1 MKVLIL
7 SCNTGG
13 GHNAAA
19 RAVAEAV
26 RAHGDFA
33 EILDYLCLAGNGVS
47 RLVGD
52 GYVEVVKK
60 APKAFGIAY
69 HLGMAV
75 SRCMRKSPVYYAN
88 ARMAGYLSEYLKEHQ
103 VDAIVMPHLYPAET
117 LTYMK
122 RKGMHLPLTVAVMTD
137 YTCIPFWEETD
148 CDYYVVP
155 HKKLCTQIVK
165 RGIPK
170 EKLKV
175 FGIPVSPK
183 CKEERTKE
191 QARFE
196 LQMEQEKKY
205 ILIAAGSM
213 GTKALFRMAE
223 LLVYMQNDEERLIL
237 ICGNNQSLYKK
248 LCRKYENR
256 KTVRIV
262 GYTDQMPLY
271 LKACDVIF
279 TKPGG
284 LTSTEAAVCGIP
296 IVHIKPIPGCETE
309 NRKFFRKL
317 GMSISGKTVLGQA
330 VNGIRLL
337 NDQTKA
343 QNMILAQKREIN
355 PDASEELYYFL
366 KKIRKNCTNKKRKEF
381 DFWLIVLLYNDYN
394 IGVTRKELNKTSL
407 LKAAKKSDFWRKR

>member
-262 GYTDQMPLY
+262 GYTDKMPLY
-271 LKACDVIF
+271 LKACNVIF

-366 KKIRKNCTNKKRKEF
+366 KKNTKKLHK
-381 DFWLIVLLYNDYN
+381 
-394 IGVTRKELNKTSL
+394 
-407 LKAAKKSDFWRKR
+407 

>member
-33 EILDYLCLAGNGVS
+33 EILDYLCLARNGVS

-366 KKIRKNCTNKKRKEF
+366 KKNTKKLHK
-381 DFWLIVLLYNDYN
+381 
-394 IGVTRKELNKTSL
+394 
-407 LKAAKKSDFWRKR
+407 

>member
-317 GMSISGKTVLGQA
+317 GMNISGKTVLGQA

-366 KKIRKNCTNKKRKEF
+366 KKNTKKLHK
-381 DFWLIVLLYNDYN
+381 
-394 IGVTRKELNKTSL
+394 
-407 LKAAKKSDFWRKR
+407 

>member
-355 PDASEELYYFL
+355 PDASEKLYYFL
-366 KKIRKNCTNKKRKEF
+366 KKNTKKLHK
-381 DFWLIVLLYNDYN
+381 
-394 IGVTRKELNKTSL
+394 
-407 LKAAKKSDFWRKR
+407 

>member
-88 ARMAGYLSEYLKEHQ
+88 ARMAGDLSEYLKEHQ

-366 KKIRKNCTNKKRKEF
+366 KKNTKKLHK
-381 DFWLIVLLYNDYN
+381 
-394 IGVTRKELNKTSL
+394 
-407 LKAAKKSDFWRKR
+407 

>member
-248 LCRKYENR
+248 LSRKYENR

-366 KKIRKNCTNKKRKEF
+366 KKNTKKLHK
-381 DFWLIVLLYNDYN
+381 
-394 IGVTRKELNKTSL
+394 
-407 LKAAKKSDFWRKR
+407 

>member
-122 RKGMHLPLTVAVMTD
+122 RKGMHLPLIVAVMTD

-366 KKIRKNCTNKKRKEF
+366 KKNTKKLHK
-381 DFWLIVLLYNDYN
+381 
-394 IGVTRKELNKTSL
+394 
-407 LKAAKKSDFWRKR
+407 

>member
-366 KKIRKNCTNKKRKEF
+366 KKNTKK
-381 DFWLIVLLYNDYN
+381 LH
-394 IGVTRKELNKTSL
+394 T
-407 LKAAKKSDFWRKR
+407 

>member
-122 RKGMHLPLTVAVMTD
+122 HKGMHLPLTVAVMTD

-366 KKIRKNCTNKKRKEF
+366 KKNTKKLHK
-381 DFWLIVLLYNDYN
+381 
-394 IGVTRKELNKTSL
+394 
-407 LKAAKKSDFWRKR
+407 

>member
-262 GYTDQMPLY
+262 GYTDKMPLY

-355 PDASEELYYFL
+355 PDASEELYDFF
-366 KKIRKNCTNKKRKEF
+366 KKNTKKWHK
-381 DFWLIVLLYNDYN
+381 
-394 IGVTRKELNKTSL
+394 
-407 LKAAKKSDFWRKR
+407 

>member
-355 PDASEELYYFL
+355 PDASP
-366 KKIRKNCTNKKRKEF
+366 IRCPTNTLSPTATVGFAGAPRC
-381 DFWLIVLLYNDYN
+381 
-394 IGVTRKELNKTSL
+394 
-407 LKAAKKSDFWRKR
+407 